1 MTRRRLLADSGQ
13 AFPIYITVVG
23 GLLFL
28 AFAYLAVGQ
37 AAANR
42 NGAQTAA
49 DAAALAAAQER
60 RDQLAGAWLTNL
72 LDPGKWQ
79 DIFDGM
85 ADGLTPSCWRAEQL
99 AASNDATVLS
109 CNADGLL
116 GYTVEVQTNKTVG
129 DSIVP
134 GTETKK
140 SRATATAVIESRC
153 GFELPAEEGEADT
166 EEKEEPEELPTL
178 NCKGGVD
185 WDLDPETPD
194 DLLPQPEDLFDVHLA
209 D

>member
-1 MTRRRLLADSGQ
+1 MIRRAPSSDTGQ
-13 AFPIYITVVG
+13 AFPIYITAVG

-28 AFAYLAVGQ
+28 ALAYLAVGQ

-60 RDQLAGAWLTNL
+60 RDQLSGAWAENF
-72 LDPGKWQ
+72 LDPEKWR
-79 DIFDGM
+79 DIFDGL
-85 ADGLTPSCWRAEQL
+85 AEGLTPTCWRAEQL
-99 AASNDATVLS
+99 AAGNDATVLN
-109 CNADGLL
+109 CDADGLL
-116 GYTVEVQTNKTVG
+116 SYTVQVQTNKTVG

-140 SRATATAVIESRC
+140 SRATATAVIEPRC
-153 GFELPAEEGEADT
+153 GFELPAPEEDEDAEEG
-166 EEKEEPEELPTL
+166 KELPALT
-178 NCKGGVD
+178 CKGGID
-185 WDLDPETPD
+185 WELDPETPA

>member
-1 MTRRRLLADSGQ
+1 MPPRHSGDAGQ

-28 AFAYLAVGQ
+28 AFAYFAVGQ

-60 RDQLAGAWLTNL
+60 RDQLSGAWVENL
-72 LDPGKWQ
+72 LDPEKWQ
-79 DIFDGM
+79 DIFDGL
-85 ADGLTPSCWRAEQL
+85 AEGLTPSCWRAEQL

-109 CNADGLL
+109 CNADDPLR
-116 GYTVEVQTNKTVG
+116 YTVRVQTNRTVG

-140 SRATATAVIESRC
+140 SQARATAVIELRC
-153 GFELPAEEGEADT
+153 GFQVPPVEEDPEP
-166 EEKEEPEELPTL
+166 EEKEELPTL
-178 NCKGGVD
+178 NCKGGVE
-185 WDLDPETPD
+185 WELDPEAPK
-194 DLLPQPEDLFDVHLA
+194 DLLPKPDDLFDVHLA

>member
-1 MTRRRLLADSGQ
+1 MTRRRLLVDAGQ

-42 NGAQTAA
+42 NGTQTAA

-60 RDQLAGAWLTNL
+60 RDQLAGAWVENL
-72 LDPGKWQ
+72 LDPEEWQ
-79 DIFDGM
+79 VIFDGL
-85 ADGLTPSCWRAEQL
+85 ADGLRPSCWRAEEL

-116 GYTVEVQTNKTVG
+116 SYTVDVRTNKSVG

-134 GTETKK
+134 GTEAKK
-140 SRATATAVIESRC
+140 SRATATAKIEPRC
-153 GFELPAEEGEADT
+153 GFQLPVPAPEEDEDT
-166 EEKEEPEELPTL
+166 EEKEELPTL
-178 NCKGGVD
+178 NCKGGID
-185 WDLDPETPD
+185 WVLDPETPD
-194 DLLPQPEDLFDVHLA
+194 DLLPKPEDLFDVHLA

>member
-1 MTRRRLLADSGQ
+1 MTRRRFFADTGQ

-23 GLLFL
+23 GLLIL

-60 RDQLAGAWLTNL
+60 RDQLAGAWAENL
-72 LDPGKWQ
+72 LDPEKWQ
-79 DIFDGM
+79 NIFDGV

-99 AASNDATVLS
+99 AAANDATVLS
-109 CNADGLL
+109 CHVDGLL

-134 GTETKK
+134 GTETKR
-140 SRATATAVIESRC
+140 SRTTATAVIESRC
-153 GFELPAEEGEADT
+153 GFELPLPPPEDDADAEEKGD
-166 EEKEEPEELPTL
+166 LPTL

-185 WDLDPETPD
+185 WELDPQTPD
-194 DLLPQPEDLFDVHLA
+194 DLLPKPEDLFDVHLA

>member
-1 MTRRRLLADSGQ
+1 MTHRLLRTDAGQ

-60 RDQLAGAWLTNL
+60 RDQLSGAWVQNL
-72 LDPGKWQ
+72 LDPEKWQ
-79 DIFDGM
+79 DIFDGL
-85 ADGLTPSCWRAEQL
+85 AGGLTPTCWRAEEL
-99 AASNDATVLS
+99 AASNEATVLS
-109 CNADGLL
+109 CNADGPLS
-116 GYTVEVQTNKTVG
+116 YTVEVRTNKAVG
-129 DSIVP
+129 ESIVP

-140 SRATATAVIESRC
+140 SRATATAVIEPRC
-153 GFELPAEEGEADT
+153 GFELPLPAPEEDEDT
-166 EEKEEPEELPTL
+166 EEKEELPTL
-178 NCKGGVD
+178 NCKGGIEWV
-185 WDLDPETPD
+185 LDPETPN
-194 DLLPQPEDLFDVHLA
+194 DLLPKPEDLFDVHLA

>member
-1 MTRRRLLADSGQ
+1 MTRRRRFADSGQ

-60 RDQLAGAWLTNL
+60 RDQLSGAWVENL
-72 LDPGKWQ
+72 LDPEKWQ

-85 ADGLTPSCWRAEQL
+85 AAGLTPTCWRAEEL
-99 AASNDATVLS
+99 AASNDATVLN
-109 CNADGLL
+109 CYADGLL
-116 GYTVEVQTNKTVG
+116 SYTVEVQTNKTVG

-140 SRATATAVIESRC
+140 SRAMATAVIEPRC
-153 GFELPAEEGEADT
+153 GFELPAEGEEAD
-166 EEKEEPEELPTL
+166 EAERLPTL
-178 NCKGGVD
+178 NCKGGID
-185 WDLDPETPD
+185 WELDPEAPQ
-194 DLLPQPEDLFDVHLA
+194 DLLPKPEDLFDVHLA